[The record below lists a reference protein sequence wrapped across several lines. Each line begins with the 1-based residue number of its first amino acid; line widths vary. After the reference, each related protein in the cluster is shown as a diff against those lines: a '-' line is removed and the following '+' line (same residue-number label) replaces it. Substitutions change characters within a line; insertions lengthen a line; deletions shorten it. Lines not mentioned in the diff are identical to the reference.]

1 MKTDPNHLRRFVII
15 GIGEIL
21 WDLLPTGK
29 RLGGAPANVVFH
41 AYDLGAEA
49 YIVSRVG
56 NDPFGE
62 KIMSNLKSLGLSR
75 RYISIDKT
83 HPTGSVSV
91 SLDSKGIP
99 CYIIHEN
106 VAWDYI
112 AFSQELSE
120 LASLADAVCYGSLG
134 QRSKRSRDAIRRFL
148 RQSRKDCL
156 RVFDIN
162 LRKPYYSKEVIVYL
176 LKRSSVL
183 KINNKELSGVAQL
196 LSIQGDETEILEV
209 LLERYSIDLIALTRG
224 ERGSRLFSSER
235 ESVHSGY
242 PVKVKDTVGAG
253 DSFTAALML
262 GLLEGHDLDRINE
275 NANRLA
281 SIVCTQDG
289 AWSKMNRTFYD

>member
-1 MKTDPNHLRRFVII
+1 MKIDPNHLRQFVIV

-41 AYDLGAEA
+41 VHNLGAEG

-83 HPTGSVSV
+83 RPTGSVSV

-99 CYIIHEN
+99 CYIIHDD

-112 AFSQELSE
+112 AFSQGLSK

-134 QRSKRSRDAIRRFL
+134 QRSKRSQDTIRRFL
-148 RQSRKDCL
+148 RHSRKSCL
-156 RVFDIN
+156 RIFDIN
-162 LRKPYYSKEVIVYL
+162 LRHPYYSKAIIAYL
-176 LKRSSVL
+176 LKLSNVL
-183 KINNKELSGVAQL
+183 KINEEELSVVAQL
-196 LSIQGDETEILEV
+196 LSIQGGETKILQV
-209 LLERYSIDLIALTRG
+209 LLERFSLDLVALTRG
-224 ERGSRLFSSER
+224 ERGSLLFSQGR
-235 ESVHSGY
+235 ESVHPGY
-242 PVKVKDTVGAG
+242 PVEVKDTVGAG

-281 SIVCTQDG
+281 SNVCTQDG
-289 AWSKMNRTFYD
+289 AWSKLSTNFYG

>member
-1 MKTDPNHLRRFVII
+1 
-15 GIGEIL
+15 
-21 WDLLPTGK
+21 
-29 RLGGAPANVVFH
+29 VFH
-41 AYDLGAEA
+41 AHNLGAEG

-62 KIMSNLKSLGLSR
+62 KIMSSLKSLGLSR

-83 HPTGSVSV
+83 RPTGSVSV

-112 AFSQELSE
+112 AFSQELTK

-134 QRSKRSRDAIRRFL
+134 QRSKRSQDTIRRFL
-148 RQSRKDCL
+148 RHSRKSCL
-156 RVFDIN
+156 RIFDIN
-162 LRKPYYSKEVIVYL
+162 LRHPYYNKEVIVYL
-176 LKRSSVL
+176 LKRSNVL
-183 KINNKELSGVAQL
+183 KINDEELSEVAQL
-196 LSIQGDETEILEV
+196 LSIQGGETEMLGV
-209 LLERYSIDLIALTRG
+209 LLERYSLDLIALTRG

-235 ESVHSGY
+235 ESVHPGY
-242 PVKVKDTVGAG
+242 PVEVKDTVGAG

-262 GLLEGHDLDRINE
+262 GLLGGHDLDRINE